1 MVKLLLKHG
10 ADVSAGVQD
19 SLYHAAKNG
28 HDEIVRV
35 LLANGADA
43 AQCHDAVALALER
56 GHAEVVTLLKAA
68 TQKRSL
74 FPLLRMCF
82 FPR

>member
-1 MVKLLLKHG
+1 MAKLLLKHG

-28 HDEIVRV
+28 HAGVVRV

-43 AQCHDAVALALER
+43 SQCRDAVTLALER
-56 GHAEVVTLLKAA
+56 GHTEVVALLKAA
-68 TQKRSL
+68 TRKRSL
-74 FPLLRMCF
+74 LHFLGKCF
-82 FPR
+82 LPK